1 MEKLLEVISFILQRS
16 PSGRNRQELAKLIY
30 LADGVFFQKYAK
42 IITGQKYI
50 HLEDSPYAMEL
61 NQALLHLK
69 ENRLIDVLPKLTET
83 GIAGYLLIWVGPA
96 HEEEID
102 LNRQEKR
109 ILRKVLENFK
119 GKVYDENRV
128 YPNLYENY
136 VITPLFSE
144 IKFNKDTM
152 NTKIHFFKRKTLLN
166 ISGKI
171 FKVLFSE

>member
-16 PSGRNRQELAKLIY
+16 PRGRNRQELAKLVY
-30 LADGVFFQKYAK
+30 LSDGVFFQKYAK
-42 IITGQKYI
+42 VITQQKYI
-50 HLEDSPYAMEL
+50 HLEDSPYPMEL

-69 ENRLIDVLPKLTET
+69 ENSLIDVTPKLTET
-83 GIAGYLLIWVGPA
+83 GISGYLLTWVGTE
-96 HEEEID
+96 HEDEID

-119 GKVYDENRV
+119 GSVYDENRV

-144 IKFNKDTM
+144 IKFSKETI